1 MMIIIKALEKL
12 AALFLAL
19 TVVFMA
25 VLGIELMSYALHIPS
40 WVVWLV
46 MAVIASVW
54 AIVETVLERRDK
66 GDIHDTPELLEA
78 EE

>member
-25 VLGIELMSYALHIPS
+25 VLGIELMSYALHIPA
-40 WVVWLV
+40 WVVLLAMV
-46 MAVIASVW
+46 VIAVLW
-54 AIVETVLERRDK
+54 AVMDVVIERRED
-66 GDIHDTPELLEA
+66 D
-78 EE
+78 